1 MPRRDQRGYTKD
13 NVVSGQ
19 QPVPAN
25 QPFDETIP
33 GTGTKQPDAGAD
45 EQDSRSARHLADR
58 FPGHPLSHP
67 PGRRGA

>member
-1 MPRRDQRGYTKD
+1 MPRDPRGYTKE

-25 QPFDETIP
+25 QSFGETIP
-33 GTGTKQPDAGAD
+33 GTGVNQPDAGAD
-45 EQDSRSARHLADR
+45 TQDVRSARHLADR
-58 FPGHPLSHP
+58 WPGHPLSHP